1 MRMGELEVKTTNVV
15 FGEYISTTY
24 KYLSTFNYIKTSHLL
39 ILVWWQKLELMVL
52 MTVLYLD
59 LEVDIK
65 FCFKSTIVNSLL
77 GTISTLLWK
86 K

>member
-1 MRMGELEVKTTNVV
+1 MRMGELEVKKTNVV
-15 FGEYISTTY
+15 FGEYITTTY
-24 KYLSTFNYIKTSHLL
+24 KYLFTFNYIKTSHLL

-52 MTVLYLD
+52 MTVLYID
-59 LEVDIK
+59 LEVDMK
-65 FCFKSTIVNSLL
+65 CCFKSTIMNSLL